1 MNWSLYQYTTNGIC
15 NISNLDNCQKWA
27 YIQQKYHIKW
37 GPICEKW
44 YFESVLIAKLPQS
57 EVLYFVHF
65 FVVCIII
72 QKPQAI
78 SMACIRKLTRAK
90 INKKYLI

>member
-1 MNWSLYQYTTNGIC
+1 MNWSLYPYTTNGIC
-15 NISNLDNCQKWA
+15 TISNLDNCKKCA
-27 YIQQKYHIKW
+27 YIQQKYDIKW

-72 QKPQAI
+72 QKP
-78 SMACIRKLTRAK
+78 
-90 INKKYLI
+90 